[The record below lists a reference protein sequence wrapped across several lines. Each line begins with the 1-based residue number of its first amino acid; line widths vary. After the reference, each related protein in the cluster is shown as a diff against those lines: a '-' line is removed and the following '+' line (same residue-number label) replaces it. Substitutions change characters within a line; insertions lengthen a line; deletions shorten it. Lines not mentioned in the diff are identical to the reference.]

1 MYKHKRDETE
11 PTENTTHDLDSG
23 PKGNRDAEL
32 AGQRREL
39 LNLVT
44 QETRFEIIQ
53 NIVGHPAQLPTLK
66 ELDYFMPGVS
76 KSTIRNHLERLVKR
90 GVVEQVELP
99 KDDRTRDLPHVFY
112 GLTEEG
118 REILETAD
126 LLRAERSLQETTMKT
141 QLTPGVEKYMEAP
154 RPEWIPA
161 RPIDTE
167 ELE

>member
-1 MYKHKRDETE
+1 MYKHKRDETD
-11 PTENTTHDLDSG
+11 PTDTPKHNLDSG

-76 KSTIRNHLERLVKR
+76 KSTIRNHLERLVER
-90 GVVEQVELP
+90 GVVEQVELS
-99 KDDRTRDLPHVFY
+99 KDERSRDLPHVFY
-112 GLTEEG
+112 GLTEIG

-126 LLRAERSLQETTMKT
+126 LLRAEKSLQETTIKT
-141 QLTPGVEKYMEAP
+141 QLTPGVEKYLNAP
-154 RPEWIPA
+154 RPDWGPA
-161 RPIDTE
+161 HSFVRRE
-167 ELE
+167 EE